1 MQPAKRVRTE
11 AITSNTIYFICDDE
25 KNITNFIIP
34 TGVHKI
40 RLKPLRASCT
50 SFTSVVL
57 PDTLTDIGPRSF
69 DCCEDLKSLTL
80 PTGLTIIGYFA
91 FHRCR
96 SLTSIVFPD
105 TLTRI
110 GSDAFAECTGLTYL
124 KFPNEISIGASAFR
138 SCYGLTSIV
147 LPNSLINVSNG
158 LFLQCTGITNI
169 TLPDTLKTIGANSFA
184 ACTGL
189 TSIRLPD
196 MLIAVER
203 AAFKNCT
210 QLTFVSLPHTLT
222 HFGNNCFAYCTGLGP
237 NSVVF
242 RPPVG
247 RASFTAWAVS
257 NMRNRDNYE
266 ITTVKRLRNII
277 RLITEFS
284 LTCRN
289 IDEATMDPDGNNR
302 AFGEIDYPQPHE
314 YTIKNG
320 EMYFYYE

>member
-1 MQPAKRVRTE
+1 MQPAKRVRRE
-11 AITSNTIYFICDDE
+11 AITSNKIYFIFCDDE
-25 KNITNFIIP
+25 NNITNLIIP
-34 TGVHKI
+34 KGVQQI
-40 RLKPLRASCT
+40 QPLERSYL

-69 DCCEDLKSLTL
+69 ECCFDLKSLTL
-80 PTGLTIIGYFA
+80 PSGLTSIGQFA

-110 GSDAFAECTGLTYL
+110 GSEAFAECTGLTYL
-124 KFPNEISIGASAFR
+124 QFPNEISIGDSAFR

-147 LPNSLINVSNG
+147 LPKALIDISDG
-158 LFLQCTGITNI
+158 LFIGCTRLTNI

-203 AAFKNCT
+203 GAFCNCT

-222 HFGNNCFAYCTGLGP
+222 HFGNSCFAYCTGLGP

-302 AFGEIDYPQPHE
+302 VFGEIAYPQTRF
-314 YTIKNG
+314 YTYYG
-320 EMYFYYE
+320 ECE